1 MIADAVTSRYADA
14 LYNLAARTGVLEAVQ
29 RDVERL
35 SHELATPAG
44 RAIVLNPR
52 ADAQKKRA
60 HLAGVVGAFH
70 PLTQNFVNLALDKR
84 REDVLA
90 RVGQAFRRRVLD
102 ERGAVEGFVESARPL
117 APADVAGIATA
128 LGARMKKELLLTNR
142 IVPEL
147 VGGARVVAANR
158 MIDFSVQGRL
168 EALRR
173 RMLEA
178 PLPTTR

>member
-14 LYNLAARTGVLEAVQ
+14 LYNLAARKGVLEAVA

-35 SHELATPAG
+35 SQEMSTPAG
-44 RAIVLNPR
+44 RAVVLNPR
-52 ADAQKKRA
+52 VDATKKRA
-60 HLAGVVGAFH
+60 HLATLVGTFH
-70 PLTQNFVNLALDKR
+70 PLTKNFVDLALDKR
-84 REDVLA
+84 REDVLG
-90 RVGQAFRRRVLD
+90 RVGFAFRRRTLE
-102 ERGAVEGFVESARPL
+102 ERGAVEGVVESARPL
-117 APADVAGIATA
+117 SPADVAGVATA
-128 LGARMKKELLLTNR
+128 LGQRMKKELLLTNR

-147 VGGARVVAANR
+147 VGGARVIAANR

>member
-1 MIADAVTSRYADA
+1 MIDGAVTSRYADA
-14 LYNLAARTGVLEAVQ
+14 LYNLAARKGVLEAVQ

-35 SHELATPAG
+35 SQELATPAG

-70 PLTQNFVNLALDKR
+70 PLTQNFVNLVLDKR

-90 RVGQAFRRRVLD
+90 RVGLAFRRRVLD
-102 ERGAVEGFVESARPL
+102 ERGAVEGFVDSARPL
-117 APADVAGIATA
+117 APADVASIATA
-128 LGARMKKELLLTNR
+128 LGGRMKKELLLTNR

-147 VGGARVVAANR
+147 VGGARVIAANR